1 MIRLNLSAEIGNHT
15 FADMFSNLTSKI
27 VESGFF
33 YITSPTAGGEKI

>member
-27 VESGFF
+27 VEGCFF
-33 YITSPTAGGEKI
+33 YIPFPTAGGGKI